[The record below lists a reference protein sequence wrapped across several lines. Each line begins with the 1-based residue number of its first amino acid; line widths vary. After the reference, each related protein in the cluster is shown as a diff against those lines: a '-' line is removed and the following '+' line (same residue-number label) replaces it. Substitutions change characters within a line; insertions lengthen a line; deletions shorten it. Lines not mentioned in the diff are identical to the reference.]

1 LKESLEIARVRLNQM
16 VGNKSNMA
24 KIQIFDLCVYFGR
37 IFADKSINYNVAK
50 NIDPSNQADTIDFT
64 L

>member
-1 LKESLEIARVRLNQM
+1 M

-24 KIQIFDLCVYFGR
+24 KIRIFDLCVYFGR

-50 NIDPSNQADTIDFT
+50 NIDPSNQTDTIDFT